1 MQISRSAPVSCK
13 YKMNE
18 ENAEES
24 TDGSLNLE
32 ISAANSDTPPAEA
45 VAQLH
50 PTSFK
55 AAKDAAEKSMR
66 HPAIKK
72 KMTSA
77 LWDVDRYFFNLRF

>member
-1 MQISRSAPVSCK
+1 MHLLINKQCVSELLLQN
-13 YKMNE
+13 MDE
-18 ENAEES
+18 DNAL
-24 TDGSLNLE
+24 DGSLNLE
-32 ISAANSDTPPAEA
+32 IAAAGSETPPAEA

-55 AAKDAAEKSMR
+55 AAKDAAEKSMQ

-77 LWDVDRYFFNLRF
+77 LWDVDRYIWFQSK